1 MTFLFGPAKG
11 AAYQKFPRLMT
22 RPFTVLRLELVA
34 GGGGAVSEEAP
45 ALLEVGPAC
54 LRVAGGD
61 GLAVDGVV
69 LEVRVLRVPHVANAD
84 L

>member
-1 MTFLFGPAKG
+1 MLSSKICLVDL
-11 AAYQKFPRLMT
+11 YMT

-34 GGGGAVSEEAP
+34 GGGGAVSEESP
-45 ALLEVGPAC
+45 ALLEVGPAG
-54 LRVAGGD
+54 LGVAGGD

-69 LEVRVLRVPHVANAD
+69 LEVRVLGVPHVANAD